1 MGKYEQPPSKEE
13 NKAGRTTKRERAAER
28 EKREKARD
36 EQRRQTTSG
45 MMHPTMDYHRLLLQ
59 PGIIPQR
66 IDLGWVGG
74 GGGVH

>member
-1 MGKYEQPPSKEE
+1 MSNHPVRKRIRRGEQQ
-13 NKAGRTTKRERAAER
+13 RERAAER